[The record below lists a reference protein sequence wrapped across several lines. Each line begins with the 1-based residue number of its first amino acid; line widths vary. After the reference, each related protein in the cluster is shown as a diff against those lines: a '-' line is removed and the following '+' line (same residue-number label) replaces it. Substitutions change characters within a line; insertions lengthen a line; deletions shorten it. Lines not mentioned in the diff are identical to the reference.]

1 MAAIQQSINQL
12 LYSANIGA
20 GFASQTPETKG
31 RYEARAAEEKG
42 RKKVSAISSYIDEF
56 MASQG
61 KAKEEVWTKEH
72 FTPETFKQLKGLHT
86 TRQKAAATA
95 WNANPNEETFNDYL
109 QASKANKEITE
120 LGIEWGFIEKKKK
133 KSKATK
139 GRDEAVKAGMENLE
153 TSTATKAHMANVR
166 KEEANNG

>member
-20 GFASQTPETKG
+20 GFYSQTPEAKG
-31 RYEARAAEEKG
+31 RYEAKAAEAKG
-42 RKKVSAISSYIDEF
+42 QKKAGIISSHIDEF
-56 MASQG
+56 MASKG
-61 KAKEEVWTKEH
+61 KAKKEVWTKED
-72 FTPETFKQLKGLHT
+72 FTPEEFAELRQLHT
-86 TRQKAAATA
+86 TKQRTAFNA
-95 WNANPNEETFNDYL
+95 WNADPTDERWEAYGSAT
-109 QASKANKEITE
+109 KANKEIKE
-120 LGIEWGFIEKKKK
+120 LGTEWGFIQKKSK
-133 KSKATK
+133 KSKAMK